1 MLNATEIAKRLFLML
16 VALLVATGLAEV
28 ALRGYQR
35 VAFRIG
41 FFSAFPDFRV
51 EPMVYSPFLAFGPRI
66 NYQIPDREHPELSR
80 FDERG
85 FRTTEPIGSKPAG
98 ELRIVAL
105 GGSTTEDL
113 WNRSG
118 RHWPWLLEQRLT
130 AGGAGRV
137 RVLNGG
143 MSAYATPHTLI
154 RTAFDVPELDA
165 DVLLVMHNIND
176 LTAAYHAIA
185 ARTPLDG
192 HYTAKYRLKSYTG
205 VRRDEDVVWS
215 RLWRLVS
222 SHLEPQDT
230 TTVILA
236 EDEATLAEGVRL
248 FQRNLASIAAVAR
261 AHGVRPVFLTM
272 PFDTGAAHFR
282 VMQSGQVRIGSVGIG
297 QLPERERMMRD
308 LARYNAATLS
318 VSATIGVPAVDMA
331 GAGAWPDSLFVDT
344 VHLSD
349 RGSEVFA
356 DRLAAALGPL
366 LAGGAGAA
374 RVGVSGAGRGR

>member
-230 TTVILA
+230 MTVILA